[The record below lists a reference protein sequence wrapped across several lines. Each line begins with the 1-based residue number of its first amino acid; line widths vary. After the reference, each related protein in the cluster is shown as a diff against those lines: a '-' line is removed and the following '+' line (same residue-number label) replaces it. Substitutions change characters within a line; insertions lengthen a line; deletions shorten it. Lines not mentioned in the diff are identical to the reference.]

1 MVLALGI
8 STIFLIQTIPA
19 SCHPVQEEE
28 LPTVPRTGILLLQ
41 DRPVSVK

>member
-1 MVLALGI
+1 MVLTLGI

-28 LPTVPRTGILLLQ
+28 LPTVLLLQ